1 MMKALT
7 VTQYGPAG
15 QLAVTDA
22 RRPAPGPGQ
31 LLLQVEAAG
40 VNPADYKLVTG
51 EHRDTWPLQFPFVP
65 GLDVAGTVAE
75 LGAEADG
82 WAVGDK
88 VFGMLLPALG
98 SFAEYALA
106 NAGSR
111 LLARRP
117 DDLDPVRAA
126 GLATVGLTGEAMTGR
141 AALRPG
147 DTVLVT
153 GGSGGVGSM
162 TVQLAAQVGAH
173 VLATAR
179 PENAAFVRSL
189 GAAETIDHT
198 SQDIAMEMLRRYPA
212 GADALLDTAGL
223 GDGLRRLARA
233 VRDQGTV
240 VSVLSAPE
248 PGTFGRGLDVSTVY
262 VNDARPGQLQALGD
276 SIASGRL
283 TLPVSATY
291 QLADAPAA
299 ITAMPWTRKPGK
311 LIITIT

>member
-1 MMKALT
+1 MMKALI
-7 VTQYGPAG
+7 VTQYGPPG

-75 LGAEADG
+75 LGADADG

-106 NAGSR
+106 SAGSR

-162 TVQLAAQVGAH
+162 TVQLAAQVGAR

-198 SQDIAMEMLRRYPA
+198 SHDVAAEMLRRHPA

-233 VRDQGTV
+233 VRDQGTI
-240 VSVLSAPE
+240 VSVLSTPE
-248 PGTFGRGLDVSTVY
+248 LGTFGRGLDVSTVY

-299 ITAMPWTRKPGK
+299 ITTMPRTRKPGK